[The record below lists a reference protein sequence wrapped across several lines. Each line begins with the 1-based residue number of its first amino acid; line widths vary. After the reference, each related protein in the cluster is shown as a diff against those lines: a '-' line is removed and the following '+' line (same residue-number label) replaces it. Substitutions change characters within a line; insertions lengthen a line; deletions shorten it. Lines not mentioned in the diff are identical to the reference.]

1 MNSSHISSNRL
12 KNQSGSQTLVQL
24 SSFPPGELPLQEQ
37 GSSWLL
43 TILTFWEQK
52 SKLTDWHWIWGHK
65 AEVPIRWKFMLD
77 FFPFNFDFTLVNL
90 QTVLSAIWCLSIVVV
105 MNYNE
110 FIYISFTFVNEI
122 VLIVH
127 SHCNLI

>member
-65 AEVPIRWKFMLD
+65 AEVPIRWKLCQI
-77 FFPFNFDFTLVNL
+77 FFHLILILLNL
-90 QTVLSAIWCLSIVVV
+90 QTVPSIIWCLSTVVV
-105 MNYNE
+105 MNYIE